1 MIDFIKGYIE
11 YIGVDYL
18 VLSCN
23 DIGYK
28 IMTSQ
33 TTMVS
38 MKESNEKV
46 TLYTEMIVREDS
58 MTLCGFSS
66 AEEKEMFKLL
76 TSVSGVGTKVALAIL
91 SSIAYSHLYQIL
103 IAGDINALMTANGV
117 GKKTAQRMVL
127 ELKDKVAKLD
137 LHHFNEMDALNPA
150 SYSKNNHVDEAYE
163 ALKSLGYQNNE
174 ISKALDM
181 IEDKNISVEALIKNA
196 LKHLMRS

>member
-11 YIGVDYL
+11 HTGLDYIV
-18 VLSCN
+18 VSCH

-33 TTMVS
+33 TS
-38 MKESNEKV
+38 MTTINQKNDKV
-46 TLYTEMIVREDS
+46 TLFTELIVREDS
-58 MTLCGFSS
+58 MTLCGFST

-91 SSIAYSHLYQIL
+91 SSIPYSHLYQIL

-117 GKKTAQRMVL
+117 GKKTAQRMIL
-127 ELKDKVAKLD
+127 ELKDKVTKLEIQH
-137 LHHFNEMDALNPA
+137 LNELDGSAGT
-150 SYSKNNHVDEAYE
+150 SYLKTKDMDEAYE

-174 ISKALDM
+174 ISKAMEL
-181 IEDKNISVEALIKNA
+181 IEDKNVSVETLIKNA
-196 LKHLMRS
+196 LKHLMKA